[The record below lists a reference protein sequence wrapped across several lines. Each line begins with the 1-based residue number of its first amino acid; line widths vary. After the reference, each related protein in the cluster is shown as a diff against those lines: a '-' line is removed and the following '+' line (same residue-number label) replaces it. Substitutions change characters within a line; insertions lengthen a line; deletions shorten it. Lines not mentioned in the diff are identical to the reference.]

1 MGILEDLAES
11 KERAKKADITNQ
23 GVNGSGEMSA
33 AVFGRLV
40 NLHKIPGMTKDI
52 AVQFQRDGVINK
64 ESFIELGIDGL
75 IEYKGVGK
83 KKAEKFIE
91 AMS

>member
-33 AVFGRLV
+33 AVFTTALQSMGVDAESIEDCLFEPTE
-40 NLHKIPGMTKDI
+40 KWEEWI
-52 AVQFQRDGVINK
+52 QYFQGK
-64 ESFIELGIDGL
+64 TGIM
-75 IEYKGVGK
+75 
-83 KKAEKFIE
+83 AAPF
-91 AMS
+91 